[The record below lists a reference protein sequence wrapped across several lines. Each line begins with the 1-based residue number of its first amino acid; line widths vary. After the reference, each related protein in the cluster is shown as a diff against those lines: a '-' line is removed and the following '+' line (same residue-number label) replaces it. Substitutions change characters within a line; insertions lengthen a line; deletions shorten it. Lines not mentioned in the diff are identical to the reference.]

1 MAPTI
6 DGIDRQVNCVGKFG
20 GVGWGRH
27 AKCVT
32 ESVSE
37 LSVLVV
43 LLLYSSVVSCD
54 VDLERKDINA

>member
-1 MAPTI
+1 M
-6 DGIDRQVNCVGKFG
+6 
-20 GVGWGRH
+20 GWGRH